1 MTMKALSK
9 ANKEATELFASETT
23 TLTAKYEKLVTDGIK
38 KGYHERHSRRLAI
51 EEIRKIKDGT
61 LYVNGLADRMND
73 LLIFLYTQYSEMI
86 VEWYGSYQVRVAE
99 WYAEGWP
106 VFLQRHYI
114 NNREEDE
121 GCKIVAG
128 WSFDSVCR
136 FLAVQHAHR
145 QVESLHEQ
153 QMVTLSKL
161 AAPGL
166 SKSQSAMNNA
176 EPMSNTSNVR
186 TSSAPETIDNAQVGI
201 DDRLIAVML
210 FRIMLHVGFVST
222 EINDSR
228 LGRLIAYLRKDNSEQ
243 CQESCRKAVNHARK
257 LFDLAEKGKGQKHLN
272 QMNRLKLWLQH
283 FTNGGPTADFEF
295 VAYLED
301 EIAEIENQ
309 MT

>member
-1 MTMKALSK
+1 MTKKALSK
-9 ANKEATELFASETT
+9 ANKEATELFAAETA
-23 TLTAKYEKLVTDGIK
+23 TLTAKYKSLVTDGIK
-38 KGYHERHSRRLAI
+38 KGYHERHCRRLAI
-51 EEIRKIKDGT
+51 EEIRKIQAGT
-61 LYVNGLADRMND
+61 LYVNGLADRKND
-73 LLIFLYTQYSEMI
+73 LLIMLYTQYSEMI
-86 VEWYGSYQVRVAE
+86 IDWFGTYQVRVAE

-114 NNREEDE
+114 NNREVDE
-121 GCKIVAG
+121 GCQTVAG
-128 WSFDSVCR
+128 WSFDSVGK
-136 FLAVQHAHR
+136 FLAIQHAHR

-153 QMVTLSKL
+153 QIVTLSKL

-166 SKSQSAMNNA
+166 SESQSAMNNA
-176 EPMSNTSNVR
+176 VPMGNTSNVQ
-186 TSSAPETIDNAQVGI
+186 TSSAPGTIDNAQVGI
-201 DDRLIAVML
+201 DDRLLAVML

-257 LFDLAEKGKGQKHLN
+257 LFDLAEEGTGQKHLN
-272 QMNRLKLWLQH
+272 QMNKLKLWLQH
-283 FTNGGPTADFEF
+283 FTNGGPASDFEF
-295 VAYLED
+295 IAYLED

>member
-1 MTMKALSK
+1 M
-9 ANKEATELFASETT
+9 
-23 TLTAKYEKLVTDGIK
+23 
-38 KGYHERHSRRLAI
+38 
-51 EEIRKIKDGT
+51 KDGT
-61 LYVNGLADRMND
+61 LYVNGHTEKMND

-106 VFLQRHYI
+106 VFLQRHYF

-121 GCKIVAG
+121 GCQTVAG

-145 QVESLHEQ
+145 QVEDLHQ
-153 QMVTLSKL
+153 QHMVTLSKL

-166 SKSQSAMNNA
+166 SESKSTMNNA
-176 EPMSNTSNVR
+176 ASISNTSNVQ
-186 TSSAPETIDNAQVGI
+186 TSSAPIAIDNAQVGI
-201 DDRLIAVML
+201 DDRLLAAML

-257 LFDLAEKGKGQKHLN
+257 LFDLAEEGAGQKHLN
-272 QMNRLKLWLQH
+272 QMNKLKLWLQH
-283 FTNGGPTADFEF
+283 FTNGGPASDFEF

-309 MT
+309 MK